1 MNANNLYEK
10 LSKKIFN
17 KIKKSQ
23 RTNETQFCN
32 INDKQYFYIAIPIN
46 DVYDFSDGVL
56 ILKCDKYITK
66 NKFRYVHYLERIYI
80 ELKDELLYENKRIYK
95 DTNNF
100 ALSFSNPEEVLL
112 NKKTDEKLCDFL
124 FYLLKKY

>member
-46 DVYDFSDGVL
+46 NVYDFSDGAL

-80 ELKDELLYENKRIYK
+80 ELKDELLYENKKIYK

>member
-23 RTNETQFCN
+23 RANETQFCN

-46 DVYDFSDGVL
+46 NVYDFSEGVL